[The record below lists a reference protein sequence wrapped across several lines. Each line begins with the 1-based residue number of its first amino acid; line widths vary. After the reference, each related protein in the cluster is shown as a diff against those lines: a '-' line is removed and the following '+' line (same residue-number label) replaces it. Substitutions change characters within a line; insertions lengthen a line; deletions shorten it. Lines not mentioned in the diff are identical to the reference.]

1 MRQQEGR
8 LEDEKKNLRNAL
20 EEADN
25 RCTRL
30 ELARRS
36 AEGELQ
42 RMKLALNDKDTEN
55 QVQT

>member
-1 MRQQEGR
+1 M
-8 LEDEKKNLRNAL
+8 EDEKKNVRVAL
-20 EEADN
+20 DDAEN
-25 RCTRL
+25 RSTRL

-55 QVQT
+55 QVSCLP